1 MHRILSRIQML
12 YAQAH
17 SYHSFSIVLN
27 VIIKLYKTV
36 LCFLAILEGFFFK
49 NW

>member
-1 MHRILSRIQML
+1 MHRILSRIQVL

-17 SYHSFSIVLN
+17 SCHSFSIVLN
-27 VIIKLYKTV
+27 VIIKLYKTK
-36 LCFLAILEGFFFK
+36 LCFLTILEGFFFK

>member
-1 MHRILSRIQML
+1 MHRILSRIQVL

-17 SYHSFSIVLN
+17 SCHSFSIVLN
-27 VIIKLYKTV
+27 VIIKFYK
-36 LCFLAILEGFFFK
+36 LIPCFLTILEGFTFK